1 MLRIETWNK
10 GKWWKLVTLLP
21 LKIYTDKIK
30 PMKVDGD
37 LEATTEERRKK
48 KVEDGLRVIFLC
60 NFDSDTSTNIY
71 NVILDFSLCIIIV

>member
-1 MLRIETWNK
+1 M
-10 GKWWKLVTLLP
+10 TLLP